1 MPRYLAKKFAYLVL
15 TVLAVLATNFVIFH
29 LMPGDPVTHI
39 ARGQHLNGAAIAR
52 LRAYYGLDDPLTR
65 QFAEYVGHLIRGD
78 LGYSY
83 TYQSAV
89 GPIVLKALG
98 NTLILVTV
106 STLLVVVLGVVIG
119 VWAASRRGTRSDG
132 AVVIGSLTFW
142 SLPTFWVGMLLIFV
156 FAVSLGWLP
165 IAGMYTAD
173 ALYPTVLTEISDLAR
188 HLVLPTVAMVLVDIA
203 QFVLITRS
211 SLLATLSEDYMT
223 TAEAKGLHP
232 RRVLWRHGVRNA
244 LLPVVTATTLYS
256 SAVVGG
262 TIQVET
268 VFSWPGMG
276 QLIYLSV
283 VRRDYPVMEACFLI
297 FAVVVV
303 LANFASDLVY
313 RRLDPR
319 VRLT

>member
-1 MPRYLAKKFAYLVL
+1 MLTLV
-15 TVLAVLATNFVIFH
+15 AVVATNFVLFH

-39 ARGQHLNGAAIAR
+39 ARGQHLDADAIAR
-52 LRAYYGLDDPLTR
+52 LRTYYGLDQPMAS
-65 QFAEYVGHLIRGD
+65 QFVTYLQNLLKGD
-78 LGYSY
+78 LGFSY
-83 TYQSAV
+83 TYQASV
-89 GPIVLKALG
+89 GPIVVKALA

-106 STLLVVVLGVVIG
+106 STLLVILLGVLIG
-119 VWAASRRGTRSDG
+119 VFAASRRGSRTDSCL
-132 AVVIGSLTFW
+132 VIGSLVFW

-156 FAVSLGWLP
+156 FAVSLGWFP

-173 ALYPTVLTEISDLAR
+173 ALYPTVFTRIADLAR

-223 TAEAKGLHP
+223 TARAKGLTP

-244 LLPVVTATTLYS
+244 LLPVVTATTLYA
-256 SAVVGG
+256 SATVGG

-283 VRRDYPVMEACFLI
+283 IRRDYPVMEACFLI

-313 RRLDPR
+313 RMLDPR

>member
-1 MPRYLAKKFAYLVL
+1 MVRYLGQKLTYLVL
-15 TVLAVLATNFVIFH
+15 TLAAVLVTNFVLFH

-39 ARGQHLNGAAIAR
+39 ARGQHLDAAAVAR
-52 LRAYYGLDDPLTR
+52 LRAFYGLDRSMFDQFLT
-65 QFAEYVGHLIRGD
+65 YVGHLARGD

-83 TYQSAV
+83 TYQTSV
-89 GPIVLKALG
+89 GPIVIKALG

-106 STLLVVVLGVVIG
+106 STVLVIGLGVLVG
-119 VWAASRRGTRSDG
+119 VFAAARRGSRADG
-132 AVVIGSLTFW
+132 VFVIGSLVFW
-142 SLPTFWVGMLLIFV
+142 SLPTFWVGMLLIFL
-156 FAVSLGWLP
+156 FAVTLNILP

-173 ALYPTVLTEISDLAR
+173 AIYPTVFTQFADLAR
-188 HLVLPTVAMVLVDIA
+188 HLVLPTIAMVLVDVA

-211 SLLATLSEDYMT
+211 SLLATLSEDFMT
-223 TAEAKGLHP
+223 TARAKGLRP

-244 LLPVVTATTLYS
+244 LLPVVTATTLYA
-256 SAVVGG
+256 SATVGG

-283 VRRDYPVMEACFLI
+283 VRRDYPAMEACFLI

-303 LANFASDLVY
+303 LANFASDIVY
-313 RRLDPR
+313 RLLDPR

>member
-1 MPRYLAKKFAYLVL
+1 MLRYLSQKISYLVL
-15 TVLAVLATNFVIFH
+15 TLVAVVATNFVLFH

-39 ARGQHLNGAAIAR
+39 ARGQHLDAEAIAR
-52 LRAYYGLDDPLTR
+52 LRAYYGLDQPMAA
-65 QFAEYVGHLIRGD
+65 QFVTYLQNLVKGD
-78 LGYSY
+78 LGFSY
-83 TYQSAV
+83 TYQASV
-89 GPIVLKALG
+89 GPIVVKALA
-98 NTLILVTV
+98 NTLILVTI
-106 STLLVVVLGVVIG
+106 STLLVIILGVLIG
-119 VWAASRRGTRSDG
+119 VFAASRRGTRTDSG
-132 AVVIGSLTFW
+132 LVIGSLVFW
-142 SLPTFWVGMLLIFV
+142 SLPTFWVGMLLIFL
-156 FAVSLGWLP
+156 FAVTLGWFP

-173 ALYPTVLTEISDLAR
+173 AIYPTVFTRIADLAR

-223 TAEAKGLHP
+223 TARAKGLTP

-244 LLPVVTATTLYS
+244 LLPVVTATTLYA
-256 SAVVGG
+256 SATVGG

-283 VRRDYPVMEACFLI
+283 IRRDYPVMEACFLI

-303 LANFASDLVY
+303 LANFASDVVY
-313 RRLDPR
+313 RLLDPR

>member
-1 MPRYLAKKFAYLVL
+1 MLRYLGQKISYLVL
-15 TVLAVLATNFVIFH
+15 TLVAVVATNFVLFH

-39 ARGQHLNGAAIAR
+39 ARGQHLDADAIAR
-52 LRAYYGLDDPLTR
+52 LRGYYGLDQSMAS
-65 QFAEYVGHLIRGD
+65 QFVTYLRNLIKGD
-78 LGYSY
+78 LGFSY
-83 TYQSAV
+83 TYQAAV
-89 GPIVLKALG
+89 GPIVVKALV
-98 NTLILVTV
+98 NTLILVTI
-106 STLLVVVLGVVIG
+106 STLLVIILGVLIG
-119 VWAASRRGTRSDG
+119 VFAASRRGSRTDG
-132 AVVIGSLTFW
+132 GLVIGSLVFW

-156 FAVSLGWLP
+156 FAVSLGWFP

-173 ALYPTVLTEISDLAR
+173 ALYPTVFTRIADLAR

-223 TAEAKGLHP
+223 TARAKGLTP

-244 LLPVVTATTLYS
+244 LLPVVTATTLYA
-256 SAVVGG
+256 SATVGG

-283 VRRDYPVMEACFLI
+283 IRRDYPVMEACFLI

-303 LANFASDLVY
+303 LANFASDLIY
-313 RRLDPR
+313 RMLDPR

>member
-1 MPRYLAKKFAYLVL
+1 MF
-15 TVLAVLATNFVIFH
+15 
-29 LMPGDPVTHI
+29 
-39 ARGQHLNGAAIAR
+39 
-52 LRAYYGLDDPLTR
+52 
-65 QFAEYVGHLIRGD
+65 
-78 LGYSY
+78 
-83 TYQSAV
+83 
-89 GPIVLKALG
+89 
-98 NTLILVTV
+98 
-106 STLLVVVLGVVIG
+106 
-119 VWAASRRGTRSDG
+119 AASRRGTRTDG
-132 AVVIGSLTFW
+132 GLVIGSLVFW
-142 SLPTFWVGMLLIFV
+142 SLPTFWVGMLLIFL
-156 FAVSLGWLP
+156 FAVTLGWLP

-173 ALYPTVLTEISDLAR
+173 AMYPTVFTRFADLAR
-188 HLVLPTVAMVLVDIA
+188 HLVLPTIAMVLVDIA

-211 SLLATLSEDYMT
+211 SLLATLSEDFMT
-223 TAEAKGLHP
+223 TARAKGLHP

-244 LLPVVTATTLYS
+244 LLPVVTATTLYA
-256 SAVVGG
+256 SATVGG

-303 LANFASDLVY
+303 LANFASDVIY

>member
-1 MPRYLAKKFAYLVL
+1 MVRYLGQKLTYLVL
-15 TVLAVLATNFVIFH
+15 TLAAVLVTNFVLFH

-39 ARGQHLNGAAIAR
+39 ARGQHLDAAAVAR
-52 LRAYYGLDDPLTR
+52 LRAFYGLDRSMFDQFLT
-65 QFAEYVGHLIRGD
+65 YVGHLARGD

-83 TYQSAV
+83 TYQTSV
-89 GPIVLKALG
+89 GPIVIKALG

-106 STLLVVVLGVVIG
+106 STVLVIGLGVLVG
-119 VWAASRRGTRSDG
+119 VFAAARRGSRADG
-132 AVVIGSLTFW
+132 VFVIGSLVFW
-142 SLPTFWVGMLLIFV
+142 SLPTFWVGMLLIFL
-156 FAVSLGWLP
+156 FAVTLNILP

-173 ALYPTVLTEISDLAR
+173 AIYPTVFTQFADLAR
-188 HLVLPTVAMVLVDIA
+188 HLVLPTIAMVLVDVA

-211 SLLATLSEDYMT
+211 SLLATLSEDFMT
-223 TAEAKGLHP
+223 TARAKGLHP

-244 LLPVVTATTLYS
+244 LLPVVTATTLYA
-256 SAVVGG
+256 SATVGG

-303 LANFASDLVY
+303 LANFASDVAY
-313 RRLDPR
+313 RLLDPR

>member
-1 MPRYLAKKFAYLVL
+1 MLRYLATKLTYLTL
-15 TVLAVLATNFVIFH
+15 TLVAVLITNFLIFH

-39 ARGQHLNGAAIAR
+39 ARGQHLDAAAIAR
-52 LRAYYGLDDPLTR
+52 LRTYYGLDRPLSS
-65 QFAEYVGHLIRGD
+65 QFVTYVTHLLHGEF
-78 LGYSY
+78 GYSY
-83 TYQSAV
+83 SYSAPV
-89 GPIVLKALG
+89 GPIVGDALV
-98 NTLILVTV
+98 NTVILVTV
-106 STLLVVVLGVVIG
+106 STVLVVALGVVIG
-119 VWAASRRGTRSDG
+119 VFAAARRGTRSDRG
-132 AVVIGSLTFW
+132 LVVGSLVFW

-156 FAVSLGWLP
+156 FAVALNWLP

-173 ALYPTVLTEISDLAR
+173 AIYPTVFTRIADLAR
-188 HLVLPTVAMVLVDIA
+188 HLILPTAAMVMVDMA

-211 SLLATLSEDYMT
+211 SLLNTLSEDFMT
-223 TAEAKGLHP
+223 TARAKGLHP

-244 LLPVVTATTLYS
+244 LLPVATATTLYA
-256 SAVVGG
+256 SATVGG

-283 VRRDYPVMEACFLI
+283 VRRDYPVMEACFLL

-303 LANFASDLVY
+303 LANFASDVIY
-313 RRLDPR
+313 RALDPR

>member
-1 MPRYLAKKFAYLVL
+1 MLRYLGQKISYLVL
-15 TVLAVLATNFVIFH
+15 TLVAVVATNFVLFH

-39 ARGQHLNGAAIAR
+39 ARGQHLDADAIAR
-52 LRAYYGLDDPLTR
+52 LRSYYGLDQPMTS
-65 QFAEYVGHLIRGD
+65 QFVTYLQNLVKGD

-83 TYQSAV
+83 TYQAAV
-89 GPIVLKALG
+89 GPIVVKALG
-98 NTLILVTV
+98 NTLILVTI
-106 STLLVVVLGVVIG
+106 STLLVIILGVLIG
-119 VWAASRRGTRSDG
+119 VFAASRRGSRTDSG
-132 AVVIGSLTFW
+132 LVIGSLVFW

-156 FAVSLGWLP
+156 FAVSLGWFP

-173 ALYPTVLTEISDLAR
+173 ALYPTVFTRIADLGR
-188 HLVLPTVAMVLVDIA
+188 HLVLPTIAMVLVDIA

-223 TAEAKGLHP
+223 TARAKGLTP

-244 LLPVVTATTLYS
+244 LLPVVTATTLYA
-256 SAVVGG
+256 SATVGG

-283 VRRDYPVMEACFLI
+283 IRRDYPVMEACFLI

-303 LANFASDLVY
+303 LANFASDVVY
-313 RRLDPR
+313 RMLDPR

>member
-1 MPRYLAKKFAYLVL
+1 MARYLGQKLTYLVL
-15 TVLAVLATNFVIFH
+15 TLAAVLVTNFVLFH

-39 ARGQHLNGAAIAR
+39 ARGQHLDAAAVGR
-52 LRAYYGLDDPLTR
+52 LRAFYGLDRSFID
-65 QFAEYVGHLIRGD
+65 QFFTYVSHLARGD

-83 TYQSAV
+83 TYQTSV
-89 GPIVLKALG
+89 GPIVVKALG

-106 STLLVVVLGVVIG
+106 STLLVIGLGVLVG
-119 VWAASRRGTRSDG
+119 VFAASRRGSRTDG
-132 AVVIGSLTFW
+132 SLVIGSLVFW
-142 SLPTFWVGMLLIFV
+142 SLPTFWVGMLLIFL
-156 FAVSLGWLP
+156 FAVTLGWLP

-173 ALYPTVLTEISDLAR
+173 AIYPTVFTQFADLAR
-188 HLVLPTVAMVLVDIA
+188 HLVLPTIAMVLVDIA

-211 SLLATLSEDYMT
+211 SLLATLSEDFMT
-223 TAEAKGLHP
+223 TARAKGLHP

-244 LLPVVTATTLYS
+244 LLPVVTATTLYA
-256 SAVVGG
+256 SATVGG

-303 LANFASDLVY
+303 LANFASDVTY
-313 RRLDPR
+313 RLLDPR

>member
-1 MPRYLAKKFAYLVL
+1 MLRYLSRKLTYLVL
-15 TVLAVLATNFVIFH
+15 TLVAVVATNFVLFH

-39 ARGQHLNGAAIAR
+39 ARGQHLDAEAIAR
-52 LRAYYGLDDPLTR
+52 LRTYYGLDESMLS
-65 QFAEYVGHLIRGD
+65 QFGTYLQNLIKGD
-78 LGYSY
+78 LGFSY
-83 TYQSAV
+83 TYSAPV
-89 GPIVLKALG
+89 GPIVVKALG

-106 STLLVVVLGVVIG
+106 STLLVILLGVLLG
-119 VWAASRRGTRSDG
+119 VFAASRRGSRTDG
-132 AVVIGSLTFW
+132 GLVIGSLVFW
-142 SLPTFWVGMLLIFV
+142 SLPTFWVGMLLIFA
-156 FAVSLGWLP
+156 FAVSLHWFP

-173 ALYPTVLTEISDLAR
+173 ALYPTVFTKIADLAR

-223 TAEAKGLHP
+223 TARAKGLTP

-244 LLPVVTATTLYS
+244 LLPVVTATTLYA
-256 SAVVGG
+256 SATVGG

-283 VRRDYPVMEACFLI
+283 IRRDYPVMEACFLI
-297 FAVVVV
+297 FAAVVV
-303 LANFASDLVY
+303 LANFASDVVY
-313 RRLDPR
+313 RLLDPR

>member
-1 MPRYLAKKFAYLVL
+1 MVRYLATKFVYLFLTLGAVL
-15 TVLAVLATNFVIFH
+15 TTNFLIFH

-39 ARGQHLNGAAIAR
+39 ARGQHLDAAAVAR
-52 LRAYYGLDDPLTR
+52 LRTYYGLDRPLID
-65 QFAEYVGHLIRGD
+65 QFATYVSHLLHGD
-78 LGYSY
+78 FGYSFSY
-83 TYQSAV
+83 SAPV
-89 GPIVLKALG
+89 GPIVADALV
-98 NTLILVTV
+98 NTVILVTV
-106 STLLVVVLGVVIG
+106 STVLVIALGVLIG
-119 VWAASRRGTRSDG
+119 VFAASRRGSRADRG
-132 AVVIGSLTFW
+132 LVVGSLVFW
-142 SLPTFWVGMLLIFV
+142 SLPTFWIGMLLIFV
-156 FAVSLGWLP
+156 FAVALNWLP

-173 ALYPTVLTEISDLAR
+173 AIYPTFVTRISDLAR
-188 HLVLPTVAMVLVDIA
+188 HLVLPTTAMVLVDIA

-211 SLLATLSEDYMT
+211 SLVSTLSEDFMT
-223 TAEAKGLHP
+223 TARAKGLHP

-244 LLPVVTATTLYS
+244 LLPVVTATTLYA
-256 SAVVGG
+256 SATVGG

-303 LANFASDLVY
+303 LANFGSDVLY
-313 RRLDPR
+313 RVLDPR

>member
-1 MPRYLAKKFAYLVL
+1 MTSQFVTYLQNLLK
-15 TVLAVLATNFVIFH
+15 
-29 LMPGDPVTHI
+29 
-39 ARGQHLNGAAIAR
+39 
-52 LRAYYGLDDPLTR
+52 
-65 QFAEYVGHLIRGD
+65 GD
-78 LGYSY
+78 LGFSY
-83 TYQSAV
+83 TYQASV
-89 GPIVLKALG
+89 GPIVVKALA
-98 NTLILVTV
+98 NTLILVTI
-106 STLLVVVLGVVIG
+106 STLLVIILGVLIG
-119 VWAASRRGTRSDG
+119 VFAASRRGSRTDG
-132 AVVIGSLTFW
+132 GLVISSLVFW
-142 SLPTFWVGMLLIFV
+142 SLPTFWVGMLLIFL
-156 FAVSLGWLP
+156 FAVTLGWFP

-173 ALYPTVLTEISDLAR
+173 ALYPTVFSRIADLAR

-223 TAEAKGLHP
+223 TARAKGLTP
-232 RRVLWRHGVRNA
+232 SRVLWRHGVRNA
-244 LLPVVTATTLYS
+244 LLPVVTATTLYA
-256 SAVVGG
+256 SATVGG

-303 LANFASDLVY
+303 LANFASDVVY
-313 RRLDPR
+313 RMLDPR

>member
-1 MPRYLAKKFAYLVL
+1 MLRYLSQKISYLVL
-15 TVLAVLATNFVIFH
+15 TLVAVVAANFVLFH

-39 ARGQHLNGAAIAR
+39 ARGQHLDADAIAR
-52 LRAYYGLDDPLTR
+52 LRTYYGLDQPMAS
-65 QFAEYVGHLIRGD
+65 QFVTYLQNLLKGD
-78 LGYSY
+78 LGFSY
-83 TYQSAV
+83 TYQGSV
-89 GPIVLKALG
+89 GPIVVKALA

-106 STLLVVVLGVVIG
+106 STLLVILLGVLIG
-119 VWAASRRGTRSDG
+119 VFAASRRGSRTDSG
-132 AVVIGSLTFW
+132 LVIGSLVFW

-156 FAVSLGWLP
+156 FAVSLGWFP

-173 ALYPTVLTEISDLAR
+173 ALYPTVFTRMADLAR

-223 TAEAKGLHP
+223 TARAKGLTP

-244 LLPVVTATTLYS
+244 LLPVVTATTLYA
-256 SAVVGG
+256 SATVGG

-283 VRRDYPVMEACFLI
+283 IRRDYPVMEACFLI

-313 RRLDPR
+313 RMLDPR

>member
-1 MPRYLAKKFAYLVL
+1 MARYLGQKFTYLVL
-15 TVLAVLATNFVIFH
+15 TLAAVLVTNFVLFH

-39 ARGQHLNGAAIAR
+39 ARGQRLDAAGVAR
-52 LRAYYGLDDPLTR
+52 LRAFYGLDRSMFDQFLT
-65 QFAEYVGHLIRGD
+65 YVGHLARGD

-83 TYQSAV
+83 TYQTSV
-89 GPIVLKALG
+89 GPIVVKALG

-106 STLLVVVLGVVIG
+106 STLLVIGLGVLIG
-119 VWAASRRGTRSDG
+119 VFAASRRGTRTDG
-132 AVVIGSLTFW
+132 NLVIGSLVFW
-142 SLPTFWVGMLLIFV
+142 SLPTFWVGMLLIFL
-156 FAVSLGWLP
+156 FAVTLGWLP

-173 ALYPTVLTEISDLAR
+173 ALYPSSFTRFADLAR
-188 HLVLPTVAMVLVDIA
+188 HLVLPTIAMVLVDIA

-211 SLLATLSEDYMT
+211 SLLATLSEDFMT
-223 TAEAKGLHP
+223 TARAKGLHP

-244 LLPVVTATTLYS
+244 LLPVVTATTLYA
-256 SAVVGG
+256 SATVGG

-303 LANFASDLVY
+303 LANFASDVTY
-313 RRLDPR
+313 RLLDPR

>member
-1 MPRYLAKKFAYLVL
+1 MPRYLAKKLTYLVL

-39 ARGQHLNGAAIAR
+39 ARGQHLDAAAIAR
-52 LRAYYGLDDPLTR
+52 LRAYYGFDHPISS
-65 QFAEYVGHLIRGD
+65 QFAEYVGHLMRGE
-78 LGYSY
+78 LGFSY

-106 STLLVVVLGVVIG
+106 STLLVIGLGVIIG
-119 VWAASRRGTRSDG
+119 VFAGSRRGTRTDG
-132 AVVIGSLTFW
+132 AVVIGSLVFW

-156 FAVSLGWLP
+156 FAVTLGWLP
-165 IAGMYTAD
+165 IAGMFTAD
-173 ALYPTVLTEISDLAR
+173 ALYPTVFSQLSDLAR
-188 HLVLPTVAMVLVDIA
+188 HLVLPTIAMVLVDIA

-223 TAEAKGLHP
+223 TAKAKGLHP

>member
-1 MPRYLAKKFAYLVL
+1 MLTLV
-15 TVLAVLATNFVIFH
+15 AVVAANFVLFH

-39 ARGQHLNGAAIAR
+39 ARGQHLDAEAIAR
-52 LRAYYGLDDPLTR
+52 LRTYYGLDQPMAS
-65 QFAEYVGHLIRGD
+65 QFVTYLQNLLKGD
-78 LGYSY
+78 LGFSY
-83 TYQSAV
+83 TYQASV
-89 GPIVLKALG
+89 GPIVVKALA

-106 STLLVVVLGVVIG
+106 STLLVILLGVLIG
-119 VWAASRRGTRSDG
+119 VFAASRRNSRTDSGL
-132 AVVIGSLTFW
+132 VIGSLVFW

-156 FAVSLGWLP
+156 FAVSLGWFP

-173 ALYPTVLTEISDLAR
+173 ALYPTVFTRMADLAR

-223 TAEAKGLHP
+223 TARAKGLTP

-244 LLPVVTATTLYS
+244 LLPVVTATTLYA
-256 SAVVGG
+256 SATVGG

-283 VRRDYPVMEACFLI
+283 IRRDYPVMEACFLI

-313 RRLDPR
+313 RMLDPR

>member
-1 MPRYLAKKFAYLVL
+1 MVRYLGQKFTYLVL
-15 TVLAVLATNFVIFH
+15 TLAAVLVTNFVLFH

-39 ARGQHLNGAAIAR
+39 ARGQRLDAAGVAR
-52 LRAYYGLDDPLTR
+52 LRAFYGLDRSMFDQFLT
-65 QFAEYVGHLIRGD
+65 YVGHLARGD

-83 TYQSAV
+83 TYQTSV
-89 GPIVLKALG
+89 GPIILKALG

-106 STLLVVVLGVVIG
+106 STVLVIGLGVLVG
-119 VWAASRRGTRSDG
+119 VFAAARRGTRTDG
-132 AVVIGSLTFW
+132 NLVIGSLVFW
-142 SLPTFWVGMLLIFV
+142 SLPTFWVGMLLIFL
-156 FAVSLGWLP
+156 FAVTLNILP

-173 ALYPTVLTEISDLAR
+173 AIYPMVLTQFADLAR
-188 HLVLPTVAMVLVDIA
+188 HLVLPTIAMVLVDVA

-211 SLLATLSEDYMT
+211 SLLATLSEDFMT
-223 TAEAKGLHP
+223 TARAKGLHP

-244 LLPVVTATTLYS
+244 LLPVVTATTLYA
-256 SAVVGG
+256 SATVGG

-303 LANFASDLVY
+303 LANFASDVVY

>member
-1 MPRYLAKKFAYLVL
+1 MARYLGQKLIYLVL
-15 TVLAVLATNFVIFH
+15 TLAAVLVTNFVLFH

-39 ARGQHLNGAAIAR
+39 ARGQHLDAAAVAR
-52 LRAYYGLDDPLTR
+52 LRAFYGLDRPMVEQFLT
-65 QFAEYVGHLIRGD
+65 YVGHLFRGD
-78 LGYSY
+78 FGYSY
-83 TYQSAV
+83 TYQTSV
-89 GPIVLKALG
+89 GPIIVKALG

-106 STLLVVVLGVVIG
+106 STLLVIGIGILVGVF
-119 VWAASRRGTRSDG
+119 AASRHGSRTDG
-132 AVVIGSLTFW
+132 GLVIGSLVFW
-142 SLPTFWVGMLLIFV
+142 SLPTFWVGMLLIFL
-156 FAVSLGWLP
+156 FAVTLGWLP

-173 ALYPTVLTEISDLAR
+173 ALYPTVFTRFADLAR
-188 HLVLPTVAMVLVDIA
+188 HLVLPTVAMVLVDVA

-211 SLLATLSEDYMT
+211 SLLATLSEDFMT
-223 TAEAKGLHP
+223 TARAKGLRP

-244 LLPVVTATTLYS
+244 LLPVVTATTLYA
-256 SAVVGG
+256 SATVGG

-283 VRRDYPVMEACFLI
+283 IRRDYPVMEACFLI

-303 LANFASDLVY
+303 LANFASDVTY
-313 RRLDPR
+313 RLLDPR

>member
-1 MPRYLAKKFAYLVL
+1 MARYLGQKLTYLVL
-15 TVLAVLATNFVIFH
+15 TLAAVLVTNFVLFH

-39 ARGQHLNGAAIAR
+39 ARGQHLDAAAVAR
-52 LRAYYGLDDPLTR
+52 LRAFYGLDRSLFDQFLT
-65 QFAEYVGHLIRGD
+65 YVGHLARGD

-83 TYQSAV
+83 TYQTSV
-89 GPIVLKALG
+89 GPIVIKALG

-106 STLLVVVLGVVIG
+106 STVLVIGLGVLVG
-119 VWAASRRGTRSDG
+119 VFAAARRGSRADG
-132 AVVIGSLTFW
+132 IFVIGSLVFW
-142 SLPTFWVGMLLIFV
+142 SLPTFWVGMLLIFL
-156 FAVSLGWLP
+156 FAVTLNILP

-173 ALYPTVLTEISDLAR
+173 AIYPTVFTQFADLAR
-188 HLVLPTVAMVLVDIA
+188 HLVLPTIAMVLVDVA

-211 SLLATLSEDYMT
+211 SLLATLSEDFMT
-223 TAEAKGLHP
+223 TARAKGLHP

-244 LLPVVTATTLYS
+244 LLPVVTATTLYA
-256 SAVVGG
+256 SATVGG

-303 LANFASDLVY
+303 LANFASDVVY
-313 RRLDPR
+313 RLLDPR

>member
-1 MPRYLAKKFAYLVL
+1 MLRYLGQKLGYLVL
-15 TVLAVLATNFVIFH
+15 TLIAVLATNFVIFH

-39 ARGQHLNGAAIAR
+39 ARGQHLDAAAIAR
-52 LRAYYGLDDPLTR
+52 LRAYYGFDRSLLD
-65 QFAEYVGHLIRGD
+65 QFGTYVTNLAHGD

-83 TYQSAV
+83 TYSGSV
-89 GPIVLKALG
+89 GPIVTKALA
-98 NTLILVTV
+98 NTLVLVTV
-106 STLLVVVLGVVIG
+106 STLLVVGLGILLGVF
-119 VWAASRRGTRSDG
+119 AAARRGTRTDG
-132 AVVIGSLTFW
+132 GLVIGSLVFW
-142 SLPTFWVGMLLIFV
+142 SLPTFWVGMLLIYV
-156 FAVSLGWLP
+156 FAVLLGWLP
-165 IAGMYTAD
+165 IAGMFTAD
-173 ALYPTVLTEISDLAR
+173 ALYPTVFSRISDLAR
-188 HLVLPTVAMVLVDIA
+188 HLVLPTLAMVLVDIA

-223 TAEAKGLHP
+223 TARAKGLSP

-244 LLPVVTATTLYS
+244 LLPVVTATTLYA
-256 SAVVGG
+256 SALVGG

-303 LANFASDLVY
+303 LANFASDVVY

>member
-1 MPRYLAKKFAYLVL
+1 MLRYLGQKFSYLVL
-15 TVLAVLATNFVIFH
+15 TLVAVVATNFVLFH

-39 ARGQHLNGAAIAR
+39 ARGQHLDADAIAR
-52 LRAYYGLDDPLTR
+52 LRTYYGLDQPMAS
-65 QFAEYVGHLIRGD
+65 QFVTYLQNLVKGD
-78 LGYSY
+78 LGFSY
-83 TYQSAV
+83 TYQAAV
-89 GPIVLKALG
+89 GPIVVKALV

-106 STLLVVVLGVVIG
+106 STLLVIILGVLVG
-119 VWAASRRGTRSDG
+119 VFAASRRGSRTDSG
-132 AVVIGSLTFW
+132 LVIGSLVFW

-156 FAVSLGWLP
+156 FAVSLGWFP

-173 ALYPTVLTEISDLAR
+173 ALYPTVFTRIADLGR

-223 TAEAKGLHP
+223 TARAKGLTP

-244 LLPVVTATTLYS
+244 LLPVVTATTLYA
-256 SAVVGG
+256 SATVGG

-283 VRRDYPVMEACFLI
+283 IRRDYPVMEACFLI

-303 LANFASDLVY
+303 LANFASDVVY
-313 RRLDPR
+313 RMLDPR

>member
-1 MPRYLAKKFAYLVL
+1 MLRYLTNKSLYLML
-15 TVLAVLATNFVIFH
+15 TIAAVLATNFAIFH

-39 ARGQHLNGAAIAR
+39 ARGQHLDAAAISR
-52 LRAYYGLDDPLTR
+52 LRAYYGFDKSLAD
-65 QFAEYVGHLIRGD
+65 QFVTYLGNLFHGD

-83 TYQSAV
+83 TYSAPV
-89 GPIVLKALG
+89 GPIVFKALG

-106 STLLVVVLGVVIG
+106 STALVIG
-119 VWAASRRGTRSDG
+119 VGVLIGVVAASRRGSRTDEG
-132 AVVIGSLTFW
+132 LVIGSLAFW

-156 FAVSLGWLP
+156 FSVSLGWLP
-165 IAGMYTAD
+165 ISGMFTAN
-173 ALYPTVLTEISDLAR
+173 ALYPNVFAELSDLAR
-188 HLVLPTVAMVLVDIA
+188 HLILPTIAMVLVDIA

-211 SLLATLSEDYMT
+211 SLLATMSEDYMT
-223 TAEAKGLHP
+223 TARAKGLSP
-232 RRVLWRHGVRNA
+232 RRILWRHGVRNA
-244 LLPVVTATTLYS
+244 LLPVVTATTLYA
-256 SAVVGG
+256 SALVGG

-276 QLIYLSV
+276 ELIYLSV

-303 LANFASDLVY
+303 LANFASDVIY

>member
-1 MPRYLAKKFAYLVL
+1 MARYLGQKLTYLVL
-15 TVLAVLATNFVIFH
+15 TLAAVLVTNFVLFH

-39 ARGQHLNGAAIAR
+39 ARGQHLDAAAVAR
-52 LRAYYGLDDPLTR
+52 LRAFYGLDRPMFEQFLT
-65 QFAEYVGHLIRGD
+65 YVGHLFRGD
-78 LGYSY
+78 FGYSY
-83 TYQSAV
+83 TYQTAV
-89 GPIVLKALG
+89 GPIVVKALG

-106 STLLVVVLGVVIG
+106 STLLVIGLGIVVGVF
-119 VWAASRRGTRSDG
+119 AASRRGSRTDG
-132 AVVIGSLTFW
+132 GLVVGSLVFW
-142 SLPTFWVGMLLIFV
+142 SLPTFWVGMLLIFL
-156 FAVSLGWLP
+156 FAVTLGWLP

-173 ALYPTVLTEISDLAR
+173 ALYPTVFTRFADLAR
-188 HLVLPTVAMVLVDIA
+188 HLVLPTIAMVLVDVA

-211 SLLATLSEDYMT
+211 SLLATLSEDFMT
-223 TAEAKGLHP
+223 TARAKGLHP

-244 LLPVVTATTLYS
+244 LLPVVTATTLYA
-256 SAVVGG
+256 SATVGG

-303 LANFASDLVY
+303 LANFASDVTY
-313 RRLDPR
+313 RLLDPR

>member
-1 MPRYLAKKFAYLVL
+1 MARYLGQKLTYLVL
-15 TVLAVLATNFVIFH
+15 TLAAVLVTNFVLFH

-39 ARGQHLNGAAIAR
+39 ARGQHLDAAAVAR
-52 LRAYYGLDDPLTR
+52 LRAFYGLDRPMLE
-65 QFAEYVGHLIRGD
+65 QFGTYVSHLAKGD

-83 TYQSAV
+83 TYQTAV
-89 GPIVLKALG
+89 GPIVMKALG
-98 NTLILVTV
+98 NTVILVTV
-106 STLLVVVLGVVIG
+106 STLLVIGLGVLVG
-119 VWAASRRGTRSDG
+119 VFAASRRGSRTDG
-132 AVVIGSLTFW
+132 GVVIGSLVFW
-142 SLPTFWVGMLLIFV
+142 SLPTFWVGMLLIFL
-156 FAVSLGWLP
+156 FAVTLGWLP

-173 ALYPTVLTEISDLAR
+173 AIYPTVFTRFADLAR
-188 HLVLPTVAMVLVDIA
+188 HLVLPTVAMVLVDVA

-211 SLLATLSEDYMT
+211 SLLATLSEDFMT
-223 TAEAKGLHP
+223 TARAKGLHP

-244 LLPVVTATTLYS
+244 MLPVVTATTLYA
-256 SAVVGG
+256 SATVGG

-303 LANFASDLVY
+303 LANFASDVTY
-313 RRLDPR
+313 RLLDPR

>member
-1 MPRYLAKKFAYLVL
+1 MPRYLAKKLTYLVL
-15 TVLAVLATNFVIFH
+15 TLLAVLTTNFVIFH

-39 ARGQHLNGAAIAR
+39 ARGQHLDAAAIAR
-52 LRAYYGLDDPLTR
+52 LRAYYGLDDPLSS
-65 QFAEYVGHLIRGD
+65 QFVDYVGHLMRGE

-89 GPIVLKALG
+89 GPIVAKALG

-106 STLLVVVLGVVIG
+106 STLLVVGLGVIIG
-119 VWAASRRGTRSDG
+119 VFAGARSGTRTDG
-132 AVVIGSLTFW
+132 AVVIGSLVFW

-156 FAVSLGWLP
+156 FAVTLGWLP

-173 ALYPTVLTEISDLAR
+173 ALYPTMFTELADLAR
-188 HLVLPTVAMVLVDIA
+188 HLVLPTAAMVLVDIA

-223 TAEAKGLHP
+223 TAKAKGLLP
-232 RRVLWRHGVRNA
+232 RRILWRHGVRNA

-303 LANFASDLVY
+303 LANFASDLGY

>member
-1 MPRYLAKKFAYLVL
+1 MGRYLGQKLTYLVL
-15 TVLAVLATNFVIFH
+15 TLAAVLVTNFVLFH

-39 ARGQHLNGAAIAR
+39 ARGQHLDAAAVAR
-52 LRAYYGLDDPLTR
+52 LRAFYGLDRPMFDQFLT
-65 QFAEYVGHLIRGD
+65 YVGHLARGD

-83 TYQSAV
+83 TYQTSV
-89 GPIVLKALG
+89 GPIVVKALG

-106 STLLVVVLGVVIG
+106 STLLVIGLGILVG
-119 VWAASRRGTRSDG
+119 VFAAARRGSRTDG
-132 AVVIGSLTFW
+132 GLVVGSLVFW
-142 SLPTFWVGMLLIFV
+142 SLPTFWVGMLLIFT

-173 ALYPTVLTEISDLAR
+173 AIYPTVFTRFADLAR
-188 HLVLPTVAMVLVDIA
+188 HLVLPTVAMVLVDVA

-211 SLLATLSEDYMT
+211 SLLATLSEDFMT
-223 TAEAKGLHP
+223 TARAKGLHP

-244 LLPVVTATTLYS
+244 LLPVVTATTLYA
-256 SAVVGG
+256 SATVGG

-303 LANFASDLVY
+303 LANFASDVTY
-313 RRLDPR
+313 RLLDPR